1 MLTFP
6 PNPVVGTEHQEHG
19 NSWIWND
26 RSVWERGAGPLPV
39 ITALVPN
46 VGPFNINT
54 AVTIQG
60 ENFMQAS
67 RVQHDGVL
75 ALGGYVSPTEMRTTM
90 PPGAVG
96 AVVQVRVKDGQ
107 QLSNSLPFTY
117 EAAPPMLIELNPSSV
132 EINQNPLLVNVI
144 GQFFT
149 PASVVYGNTTAL
161 VTTFVD
167 ENTLTVIAPT
177 GGAEAT
183 IQISV
188 HDGAL
193 VTTSL
198 PFIYHLPP
206 GPILLSTNLS
216 TVWTIWPPGTVMTFF
231 GANFSAACK
240 LAFQAPA
247 QARTRQTVNLSAVI
261 TENRGDLGAICTAYL
276 MNGTTII
283 DRAEGVKVVAGGAA
297 TVLFST
303 HFSEPAIPVSHSWTI
318 ATRSWLGASSS
329 ASVGDGAP
337 ATAPST

>member
-1 MLTFP
+1 MPLTFP
-6 PNPVVGTEHQEHG
+6 PSPVIGTEHQENG

-26 RSVWERGAGPLPV
+26 KSVWERGAGPLPI

-60 ENFMQAS
+60 SNFTSIS
-67 RVQHDGVL
+67 RVQHDGGL
-75 ALGGYVSPTEMRTTM
+75 ATGGYVSPTEMRTTM
-90 PPGAVG
+90 LPGAVG

-107 QLSNSLPFTY
+107 QFSNALPFTY
-117 EAAPPMLIELNPSSV
+117 EAAPPMLIELDPSSV

-161 VTTFVD
+161 ATTFVD

-206 GPILLSTNLS
+206 GPILDHTNM
-216 TVWTIWPPGTVMTFF
+216 TNVWTSWPPGTVMVLT
-231 GANFSAACK
+231 GQNFSAACK
-240 LAFQAPA
+240 AAFQAPG
-247 QARTRQTVNLSAVI
+247 QAYQAPRDDTVFVSDTELSVTIDPPSMQTGVWNVKI
-261 TENRGDLGAICTAYL
+261 V
-276 MNGTTII
+276 TTGLP
-283 DRAEGVKVVAGGAA
+283 D
-297 TVLFST
+297 
-303 HFSEPAIPVSHSWTI
+303 
-318 ATRSWLGASSS
+318 SS
-329 ASVGDGAP
+329 AETFTVSA
-337 ATAPST
+337 